1 MEPPTPLKQCLIG
14 LNLSGGEQPRLANS
28 TAHLS
33 GTHSEYISLE
43 SSKKGCKKHLTKPRS
58 EFSPLELEDWE

>member
-1 MEPPTPLKQCLIG
+1 MEPPTPLKQCLTG
-14 LNLSGGEQPRLANS
+14 LNLSGGERPRLANI

-43 SSKKGCKKHLTKPRS
+43 SSKKDAKKSHKTKVRLQPS
-58 EFSPLELEDWE
+58 